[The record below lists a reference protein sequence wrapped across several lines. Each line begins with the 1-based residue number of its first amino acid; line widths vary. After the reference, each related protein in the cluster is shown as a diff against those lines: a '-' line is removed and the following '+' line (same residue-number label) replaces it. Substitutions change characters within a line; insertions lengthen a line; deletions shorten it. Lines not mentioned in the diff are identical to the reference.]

1 MDNVADYLLQTLP
14 KRNEWAYTL
23 EKFAKENKIPIM
35 EPVSMNFLTQLVFIY
50 KPSNILEIGTAIGYS
65 ALRMH
70 EVLPSVNIV
79 SIEKNEKMFEIAKTN
94 VNEHNKEKSI
104 QLIHGDALT
113 EIDKLI
119 SIEQTFAFR
128 IMQTERR
135 HWTRYLS
142 TGQQLIHAN
151 GSSICHNVLFKRYVM
166 NEENEAIPR
175 LQKLASKMRDL
186 NEWVCNQKDFYTS
199 IVPIGDGISI
209 SIKK

>member
-70 EVLPSVNIV
+70 EVLPSTNII
-79 SIEKNEKMFEIAKTN
+79 SIERNEEMFKIAKKN
-94 VNEHNKEKSI
+94 VNEHKKEHTI
-104 QLIHGDALT
+104 QLMYGDALT
-113 EIDKLI
+113 KVD
-119 SIEQTFAFR
+119 
-128 IMQTERR
+128 
-135 HWTRYLS
+135 
-142 TGQQLIHAN
+142 QLIQAKKKFDFVFIDAAKAQYKRFFT
-151 GSSICHNVLFKRYVM
+151 SIQPLMNERGIIVCDNVLFKGYVT
-166 NEENEAIPR
+166 NKNNDR
-175 LQKLASKMRDL
+175 NQRFQKLAKKMRDF
-186 NEWVCNQKDFYTS
+186 NEWLVNQEEYHTS
-199 IVPIGDGISI
+199 IIPLGDGISI